1 MTHSKNNLGFT
12 VVELLIAISLAA
24 VLSLVAI
31 GFFSSSFN
39 NYIKLSKDSTNLSE
53 VASQTQRIARV
64 LRGLTDISDA
74 SSPNEIT
81 VYAYF
86 SPVDTYVSQVRYYK
100 NAAGTVLYADVT
112 PMTANPPIGT
122 LITANKKTFTIIS
135 TFYTVSGTNLFTY
148 LDAAGNALTNPVID
162 QHTIKGIRINLAVP
176 TIVGKANPNNSYTTT
191 SLQVSL
197 RNRKTNL

>member
-148 LDAAGNALTNPVID
+148 LDAAGNALTNPVTD

>member
-1 MTHSKNNLGFT
+1 MTHRRLSYGFT

-24 VLSLVAI
+24 VLSTVAI

-74 SSPNEIT
+74 SSANEIT

-86 SPVDTYVSQVRYYK
+86 SPVDSYVSQVRYYK

-122 LITANKKTFTIIS
+122 LITANKKTYTIIS

-148 LDAAGNALTNPVID
+148 LDAAGNALTNPVTD

-176 TIVGKANPNNSYTTT
+176 TIVGKANPANSYTTT